1 MERRR
6 FYPKA
11 FARSGFT
18 LVELLVVVGI
28 ISLLIS
34 ILLPALSKARMASQQ
49 SKCMANLRSI
59 GQALVLYANENR
71 DHLPYSSRV
80 NDSGG
85 GVDAELFWINAL
97 RKYIGNVDAVRICPA
112 DPNGDD
118 RLKAGGSSYV
128 TNSFVFDDV
137 VQLDPFG
144 QPIAGG
150 EGNRRKKFSQYRPSS
165 EWISFMTISDRQEPS
180 QGVVADHTHAELWFD
195 TNTPAEQRWQ
205 ELLKWIQPDRFT
217 SKQAADRSNGRACYL
232 FMDGHVE
239 SLNAADVKRLV
250 DAGVNFTRPASR

>member
-1 MERRR
+1 VIGVI
-6 FYPKA
+6 A
-11 FARSGFT
+11 
-18 LVELLVVVGI
+18 LL
-28 ISLLIS
+28 LS
-34 ILLPALSKARMASQQ
+34 ILLPALAKARSASQQ

-59 GQALVLYANENR
+59 GQALLMYVNDNR

-85 GVDAELFWINAL
+85 GVDAQLFWINAL
-97 RKYIGNVDAVRICPA
+97 RRYIGNVDAVRICPA
-112 DPNGDD
+112 DPFGKD
-118 RLKAGGSSYV
+118 RVDAGGSSYV

-150 EGNRRKKFSQYRPSS
+150 EGNRRRKYSQHRSPS

-180 QGVVADHTHAELWFD
+180 QGVVGDHTHAELWFELS
-195 TNTPAEQRWQ
+195 TPESARWQ

-217 SKQAADRSNGRACYL
+217 SRQNELRTQGRANYL
-232 FMDGHVE
+232 YLDGHVAAID
-239 SLNAADVKRLV
+239 AADVKRAV
-250 DAGVNFTRPASR
+250 DAGINFTMPQKR